1 MTWFS
6 HDLCFRNYSI
16 ASQFII
22 IRGNGYYYFSGDNL
36 TKSTNQ
42 INGRKANHN
51 QDNVQYINFGEDD
64 QMVSYF
70 QTMLPYYG
78 NFP

>member
-1 MTWFS
+1 MIFTRFMLS
-6 HDLCFRNYSI
+6 
-16 ASQFII
+16 II
-22 IRGNGYYYFSGDNL
+22 IALHHSLLLSGVNNGYYYFSGDNL

-51 QDNVQYINFGEDD
+51 EDNVQYINFGEDD

-70 QTMLPYYG
+70 QTMLPY
-78 NFP
+78 F